1 MVARQ
6 PPCLCVSS
14 SARQGLRG
22 FQHRGVLC
30 HCSAVA
36 SITSS
41 AMDGTLPLQ
50 DALDERLRMLNCTPQ
65 VGALVCVSHCIPLSY
80 EQM

>member
-1 MVARQ
+1 MA
-6 PPCLCVSS
+6 
-14 SARQGLRG
+14 AEATG
-22 FQHRGVLC
+22 FSCC

-65 VGALVCVSHCIPLSY
+65 VGALVSVSGHVLVSCEHS
-80 EQM
+80 